1 MKSYKTQMLYYAL
14 LNFHLI
20 IKNNI
25 FLSVLTFIDFLSI
38 FAHLMTITAKIHNG
52 INYNLNKNYFLHVSY
67 FYYFSKIFNSNK
79 SLHFII
85 LIIIPLIFKII
96 FIIVVCKLNKNL
108 VNFEDNSKK
117 IFRKIFVNFYE
128 IFIFRF
134 FIIFEIEGI
143 VGLYIYTVYH
153 AENKINNQIL
163 MLLFEVLIIGYL
175 LTFFI
180 ETILHYKIY
189 NCCMNITDF
198 HATISDF
205 PFDMNFSVIFNVI
218 NFFSKFLIVI
228 DKNLVNFF
236 GTENK
241 RNEIIFFQTIGISLY
256 IFLFVYI
263 IILLILK
270 ESKIL
275 YFPLN
280 FYTKF
285 QIFLVIF
292 SGFSIIYGFLIK
304 DQNCFEMLFLVIITF
319 IFLFLFF
326 IFKYNQII
334 IYKITNSTNLIVIL
348 KFLICTDSDKEIF
361 MIKWLSN
368 HKTNCRK
375 IKNCGI
381 CDTINKNIIN
391 DYELTFEK
399 FFKLF
404 LNCKIKSIKKN
415 KENLNAYEIIYL
427 DILSLYSMNFNNDF
441 QKFKFYL
448 KFYQISSKYK
458 KENLNVYFN
467 LMTIFNQFKIKNKEF
482 YNIYEGY
489 KQINNNEKLFKNF
502 FNDIENFILYE
513 TKSPKNLINLSNKI
527 YYFSKNPLIIKLLNN
542 SPSNYTYDVV
552 IMRYLF
558 EIITKNP
565 FNNSDFFEIN
575 NYEDFLNNHFYYDNF
590 IVIHYNIL
598 SESFIIIHSSSKLR
612 KFIGKNFE
620 KIFPK
625 YLKKYAKKKILFFL
639 NENNFKDNNNE
650 FNFVINDNINNEGF
664 IEHFNLKFVMYPS
677 EKFGE
682 MLIYGN
688 FKCNNNLILILF
700 EEINKG
706 KNKKEVLVTFSF
718 NFKKFLGINPEI
730 IKIFSNFNHF
740 IKFGIIFKKIN
751 QFLLQKY
758 NMNNYNLNNISNGPE
773 QQFDEN
779 GTYFQ
784 INFHSYLKILK
795 LYFDEHNDLID
806 TQKKNEFLDDLNFY
820 KEKISNEKFLLMDV
834 IEFNYNNKNNDN
846 KNSNINSN
854 INNDNNNNNNN
865 NTSEFNSNDNIN
877 YLNNTLDYKRNSDN
891 SRKFVLYY
899 LKCLNKS
906 NLYENLQET
915 NINLNNNNEKNDENN
930 TNNLNDTLTKLA
942 TTGTESIS
950 SLDNNFANSGLFKFG
965 YKFDK
970 DFQEEEKSYYRFHV
984 INLILFIFNI
994 ISVIFCIIFLITQ
1007 LKLDEKYLNYKEFV
1021 QKFAFFN
1028 RGMNTEIVRMISN
1041 LCFKFTD
1048 NNIENEMCYF
1058 EILSALYLQNFN
1070 YTDQNMLLS
1079 KIIYKE
1085 FKNSINS
1092 IIERYTYFKET
1103 FYVQSQKKINSIIN
1117 SVNTI
1122 LYLMDNNTNNE
1133 NAYLISNNY
1142 NYIESIDIYLN
1153 FLTQVINRDNLLN
1166 TSIKFFT
1173 LTRELK
1179 LLNTN
1184 ITNVTEDQKLIYQLI
1199 VNYPFIQKSLIYI
1212 RNIIFQWFNEHYDKM
1227 ILYLYL
1233 FSGILFFLNIVTF
1246 VFQFIFIFTFRD
1258 LLNKDYILFQKKIY
1272 SMNFMKYFNNKF
1284 YHMKNLINLYDK
1296 DPNEE
1301 IKLLLHEEK
1310 NYEKYINLQK
1320 KNMDK
1325 NNSNFDEDDEFNKN
1339 IKKNDFTIYKSYL
1352 NKFYTIIISSYL
1364 VNFAILIVLFLLMNY
1379 KYKNLNIITKF
1390 FRISTNIDNYIMMNI
1405 NALSFMIITN
1415 TSEKTFGQLIEENT
1429 DDISDIYVME
1439 NYMILTENLKQMI
1452 SLFNDN
1458 KNIKNKLNEFYSYS
1472 CDNITNLNNSVWMS
1486 VFNENESE
1494 IYNDYLIKLCKSF
1507 GLFNFNDQN
1516 ALFKSLT
1523 LFEQKSLNT
1532 IKKKPAYEKFSFLDK
1547 NSLYGAFIIILILVD
1562 IIRTHENQVLLPEL
1576 LNDTLKDQNLTIVLC
1591 LVANLIIEI
1600 ILTLFIYFIVSK
1612 KLINVNKRMIMLLKF
1627 FS

>member
-25 FLSVLTFIDFLSI
+25 FLSILTFIDFLTI
-38 FAHLMTITAKIHNG
+38 FAHLMSITTKIQNG
-52 INYNLNKNYFLHVSY
+52 LNYNLNKSYFLQLSFY
-67 FYYFSKIFNSNK
+67 FHFSKLFDTKKCIY
-79 SLHFII
+79 FII
-85 LIIIPLIFKII
+85 LLFIPIIFKVFFIII
-96 FIIVVCKLNKNL
+96 VCKLNKNL

-128 IFIFRF
+128 IFLFRF

-143 VGLYIYTVYH
+143 IGLFIYIIYH
-153 AENKINNQIL
+153 VENKIYNQLL
-163 MLLFEVLIIGYL
+163 MLLIEVLIIFYL
-175 LTFFI
+175 LSFLIATV
-180 ETILHYKIY
+180 LHYKIY

-198 HATISDF
+198 QATISDF
-205 PFDMNFSVIFNVI
+205 PFDMNFSVIFNVS
-218 NFFSKFLIVI
+218 NFALKILITI
-228 DKNLVNFF
+228 DKNLVLFF
-236 GTENK
+236 GTELK
-241 RNEIIFFQTIGISLY
+241 RNELVFFQTIGISLY
-256 IFLFVYI
+256 IFLFAYI

-285 QIFLVIF
+285 QIFLIIF
-292 SGFSIIYGFLIK
+292 SGFSIFYGILIK
-304 DQNCFEMLFLVIITF
+304 DHNCFEMLFLVITTF
-319 IFLFLFF
+319 VFLFLFF
-326 IFKYNQII
+326 IFKYDQII
-334 IYKITNSTNLIVIL
+334 LYKITNSTNLIMIL
-348 KFLICTDSDKEIF
+348 KFLICSDSDKEIF

-368 HKTNCRK
+368 HKINCRK
-375 IKNCGI
+375 IKNCSI
-381 CDTINKNIIN
+381 CNTINKNIL
-391 DYELTFEK
+391 DEYKLTFEN

-404 LNCKIKSIKKN
+404 LNCKIKNVKKN
-415 KENLNAYEIIYL
+415 KENLISYEIIYL

-448 KFYQISSKYK
+448 KFYQISSKYE
-458 KENLNVYFN
+458 KENLNVYYN

-489 KQINNNEKLFKNF
+489 KQINNNEILFKDF

-527 YYFSKNPLIIKLLNN
+527 YDFSKNPLIIKLLNN

-575 NYEDFLNNHFYYDNF
+575 NYEDFLNNHFYFDNF
-590 IVIHYNIL
+590 IVIHYNIF

-625 YLKKYAKKKILFFL
+625 YLKKIAKEKILFFL
-639 NENNFKDNNNE
+639 KENNFKDNDND
-650 FNFVINDNINNEGF
+650 FNFIINDNINNEGF
-664 IEHFNLKFVMYPS
+664 VENFNLKFVMYPS

-700 EEINKG
+700 EKINNKG
-706 KNKKEVLVTFSF
+706 KNKEILVTFSF
-718 NFKKFLGINPEI
+718 NFKKFLGLNPEI

-740 IKFGIIFKKIN
+740 FKFSIIFKKIN
-751 QFLLQKY
+751 QTLLHSY
-758 NMNNYNLNNISNGPE
+758 NMNNYNTNNNIESSPE

-779 GTYFQ
+779 ETYFQ
-784 INFHSYLKILK
+784 INLNGYIKILK

-806 TQKKNEFLDDLNFY
+806 NQKKNSILNDLY
-820 KEKISNEKFLLMDV
+820 YTKERISNEKFLLLNTLKIKSD
-834 IEFNYNNKNNDN
+834 KNNNDVDTYY
-846 KNSNINSN
+846 
-854 INNDNNNNNNN
+854 DNNMKN
-865 NTSEFNSNDNIN
+865 
-877 YLNNTLDYKRNSDN
+877 RNSEN

-906 NLYENLQET
+906 NIYENVQET
-915 NINLNNNNEKNDENN
+915 NIINVNNNNDKNDE
-930 TNNLNDTLTKLA
+930 TNNLNETLTKLA

-950 SLDNNFANSGLFKFG
+950 SMENNLVNGGLFKFG

-970 DFQEEEKSYYRFHV
+970 DYQEEEKSYYRFHV

-1041 LCFKFTD
+1041 LCYKFTV
-1048 NNIENEMCYF
+1048 NNKETEVCNF
-1058 EILSALYLQNFN
+1058 EILSGHYLRNFN
-1070 YTDQNMLLS
+1070 YSDQNMLLS
-1079 KIIYKE
+1079 KIIYNE

-1103 FYVQSQKKINSIIN
+1103 FYVQSQSKINSIIN

-1133 NAYLISNNY
+1133 NAYLIPNNY

-1173 LTRELK
+1173 LTRDLK
-1179 LLNTN
+1179 LLNTE

-1199 VNYPFIQKSLIYI
+1199 VNYPFIQKSLLYI
-1212 RNIIFQWFNEHYDKM
+1212 RKVIFKWFDNHYNKM
-1227 ILYLYL
+1227 VLYLYL
-1233 FSGILFFLNIVTF
+1233 FSGILLFLNIITF

-1272 SMNFMKYFNNKF
+1272 SLNFMKYFNSKF

-1301 IKLLLHEEK
+1301 IKLLLNEEK
-1310 NYEKYINLQK
+1310 NYEKFINLQK
-1320 KNMDK
+1320 KNMEK
-1325 NNSNFDEDDEFNKN
+1325 NNNNNIFEEDDEFNKN
-1339 IKKNDFTIYKSYL
+1339 IKKNDYTIYKSYL
-1352 NKFYTIIISSYL
+1352 NKFYTIIISSYF
-1364 VNFAILIVLFLLMNY
+1364 VNIAILIILFLLMNY
-1379 KYKNLNIITKF
+1379 KYKNLKTITNF
-1390 FRISTNIDNYIMMNI
+1390 FKISTDIDNYLMMNI
-1405 NALSFMIITN
+1405 NALPFMIITN
-1415 TSEKTFGQLIEENT
+1415 TSEKTFGELIEDDT
-1429 DDISDIYVME
+1429 SDISDTYVME
-1439 NYMILTENLKQMI
+1439 NYEGLTEYLKQMI

-1458 KNIKNKLNEFYSYS
+1458 KHIKNKLNEFYSYS
-1472 CDNITNLNNSVWMS
+1472 CDNISYLNNSIWMS
-1486 VFNENESE
+1486 VFKENESD
-1494 IYNDYLIKLCKSF
+1494 IYNEYLVKLCKSF
-1507 GLFNFNDQN
+1507 GLFNFNDQV

-1523 LFEQKSLNT
+1523 LFEQKILNSIT
-1532 IKKKPAYEKFSFLDK
+1532 KKPAYEKFTFLDT
-1547 NSLYGAFIIILILVD
+1547 NSLYGVFIIILILVD